1 MANSTKSIDMK
12 FEKMTI
18 NQLKTF
24 ILKNDRQMQV
34 LGVEEQLN
42 FFDYLVRHRL
52 IDYIN
57 SLNL

>member
-1 MANSTKSIDMK
+1 MANSTKKIDMK
-12 FEKMTI
+12 LEKMTI